1 MLSQFIEASN
11 PSISFLEDFKFV
23 VLSAHFTK
31 AAVVSGCEAVN
42 SNKNLTANTIY
53 GFSESMMPRQYVEQ

>member
-1 MLSQFIEASN
+1 MQ
-11 PSISFLEDFKFV
+11 SFLEEFKFV
-23 VLSAHFTK
+23 VLSAHLTK

-42 SNKNLTANTIY
+42 SIRNLKANTIC